1 MKINSKIS
9 IALVIRRFFA
19 IFIFFSI
26 AFGIVDD
33 FLSGNFTGDSISG
46 AFVGLVVVYFLLRT
60 PKRLRTANN
69 EDVITE
75 NLEKDEDIYDK
86 ETLEEFKKFDTE
98 SKNTIKEVQ
107 NKNSFNPVK
116 DEDNFLS
123 RMFKGRTDR
132 Y

>member
-60 PKRLRTANN
+60 PKRLRTAIN

-116 DEDNFLS
+116 DEDNFLA

>member
-1 MKINSKIS
+1 MKTNPKIS
-9 IALVIRRFFA
+9 IVLVIRRFFA
-19 IFIFFSI
+19 VFVFFSV

-60 PKRLRTANN
+60 PKRLRTAIN

-75 NLEKDEDIYDK
+75 NLEKDEDIYDE

-98 SKNTIKEVQ
+98 SKKTIKEGQ
-107 NKNSFNPVK
+107 NKNSYNPVK
-116 DEDNFLS
+116 DEDNFLA

>member
-1 MKINSKIS
+1 MKTNPKIS
-9 IALVIRRFFA
+9 ITLVIRRFFA
-19 IFIFFSI
+19 IFVFFSI
-26 AFGIVDD
+26 AFGIIDD

-46 AFVGLVVVYFLLRT
+46 AFVGLVVVYFLSRT
-60 PKRLRTANN
+60 PKSLRTKNN

-75 NLEKDEDIYDK
+75 NLEKDEDIYDE

-98 SKNTIKEVQ
+98 SKKTIKEVQ
-107 NKNSFNPVK
+107 NKNSYNPVK
-116 DEDNFLS
+116 DEDNFLA